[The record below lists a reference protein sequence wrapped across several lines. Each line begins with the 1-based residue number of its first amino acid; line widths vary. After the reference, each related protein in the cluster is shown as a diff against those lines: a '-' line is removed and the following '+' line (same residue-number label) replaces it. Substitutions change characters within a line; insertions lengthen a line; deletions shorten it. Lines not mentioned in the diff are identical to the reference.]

1 MKCTALADNR
11 TNNPALETEHGLSVL
26 ISHGHKD
33 HAGGLKHFLAI
44 NDKAKVIVSPDAMSG
59 KFYSRRGHLHSITSD
74 WPNIPEERLL
84 RVDKSCEIADG
95 ITVMA
100 HIPQVHPK
108 PIGNQNLFIE
118 TEEGSF
124 VPDISGLKLGRF

>member
-1 MKCTALADNR
+1 M
-11 TNNPALETEHGLSVL
+11 
-26 ISHGHKD
+26 
-33 HAGGLKHFLAI
+33 AI

-74 WPNIPEERLL
+74 WPNIPEERLIK
-84 RVDKSCEIADG
+84 VDKTCEITDG

-100 HIPQVHPK
+100 HIPQVYPK